1 MIIGF
6 HHLSL
11 AVANLDAAVETY
23 TLLLGRD
30 VSLRTVEHGKRCAY
44 FSLEN
49 MALRIVAADA
59 HGQAAASR
67 DLTTA
72 TDCVPFE
79 LCFGIAN
86 ADSARQRLKKISL
99 WPEEIRS
106 IEIRDQD
113 GGAAAAAWRALTF
126 KEPRS
131 TVLDIGLAETV
142 SAVPLSEPAG
152 DAPVLRN
159 ELVVIKTAAPEQA
172 LAFYGA
178 RLGLGLRFDRTMSKA
193 GSRLAQFSCGS
204 SLLEISHDAAAAAAG
219 TPDTIWG
226 IGWSV
231 ASAEAAHRRLAA
243 AGRNVSDVKDGAAP
257 GTRVFTARDGTCG
270 LPTIFVEH
278 VGIR

>member
-1 MIIGF
+1 MP
-6 HHLSL
+6 
-11 AVANLDAAVETY
+11 T
-23 TLLLGRD
+23 
-30 VSLRTVEHGKRCAY
+30 GK
-44 FSLEN
+44 
-49 MALRIVAADA
+49 
-59 HGQAAASR
+59 AAASR
-67 DLTTA
+67 DRTTT

-99 WPEEIRS
+99 WPEEIRAV
-106 IEIRDQD
+106 EIRDQD

-131 TVLDIGLAETV
+131 TALDIGLAETV
-142 SAVPLSEPAG
+142 SAIPLSEPTA

-178 RLGLGLRFDRTMSKA
+178 RLGLGLLFDRSMKA

-231 ASAEAAHRRLAA
+231 ASAGAAHRRLAA
-243 AGRNVSDVKDGAAP
+243 AGRNVSEVKDGAAP

-270 LPTIFVEH
+270 IPTIFVEH